1 MSGSSDHCRNVIFP
15 LPSQSLFPGWLL
27 RRESNETFGVRTEL
41 IPIEFF
47 CIADSVIFIY
57 SHLLP
62 TREWSREHPT
72 TTWWYLHYP
81 CDVPLWQASCS
92 LVSWSLIMEATV
104 WKSLFSDCN
113 PVVSLRPLVVPASNI
128 LWGRENILI
137 QTLLFLQSSRQSHR
151 DALLPMA
158 VMSDWTRA
166 PARRGDN
173 PQCRPSLSSDH
184 EFVVGGNKGLKR
196 MSHVK
201 GFCCLY
207 FFKCK
212 LDYFIANLK
221 INDFILIAKHFG
233 DLVPPCGDF
242 WCPRRDCHSTWSS
255 RK

>member
-27 RRESNETFGVRTEL
+27 RWESNETFGVRTEL
-41 IPIEFF
+41 IPIKFF

-92 LVSWSLIMEATV
+92 LVFWSLIMEATV

-137 QTLLFLQSSRQSHR
+137 QTLPMSFLCKGSFFSHPDRATGMPSSLWLWCLTGQGPQLGGEITLSAGLLFPLT
-151 DALLPMA
+151 
-158 VMSDWTRA
+158 MSLWWGGIKVWNECHMWRA
-166 PARRGDN
+166 
-173 PQCRPSLSSDH
+173 
-184 EFVVGGNKGLKR
+184 FVVCIFLN
-196 MSHVK
+196 V
-201 GFCCLY
+201 
-207 FFKCK
+207 
-212 LDYFIANLK
+212 NL
-221 INDFILIAKHFG
+221 IILLLI
-233 DLVPPCGDF
+233 
-242 WCPRRDCHSTWSS
+242 
-255 RK
+255 